1 MSKLVRAPVH
11 KAGGLGSNPGPDEN
25 FSLKLI
31 SEEDLEKIVI
41 SNERSVFSEGNCK
54 SHDTNML
61 CEYINRPISP
71 KMKNVNVD
79 FLKPLKI
86 FKLFILFF

>member
-1 MSKLVRAPVH
+1 
-11 KAGGLGSNPGPDEN
+11 
-25 FSLKLI
+25 
-31 SEEDLEKIVI
+31 
-41 SNERSVFSEGNCK
+41 
-54 SHDTNML
+54 ML